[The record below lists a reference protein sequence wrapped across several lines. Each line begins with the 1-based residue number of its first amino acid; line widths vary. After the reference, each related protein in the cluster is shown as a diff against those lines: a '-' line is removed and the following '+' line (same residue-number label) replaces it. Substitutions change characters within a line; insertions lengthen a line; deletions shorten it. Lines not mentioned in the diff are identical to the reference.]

1 MRLKFNEKDLVNIA
15 INLFE
20 YWDPRNAKKRMDR
33 FLTSTCSEFSLVS
46 RDKVIMERFGGIDR
60 ITTLFVLDR
69 SGREAFTF
77 VQLRGPKKIHARN
90 FELTRVVEKLR

>member
-1 MRLKFNEKDLVNIA
+1 MRLKFNEKDLAIVA

-20 YWDPRNAKKRMDR
+20 DWGPRNAKKRMDR
-33 FLTSTCSEFSLVS
+33 FQTSTRPEFSLVS
-46 RDKVIMERFGGIDR
+46 GNKFIMESFGGIYR
-60 ITTLFVLDR
+60 IPTLFVFDR

-77 VQLRGPKKIHARN
+77 VHLRGPKMINARD

>member
-20 YWDPRNAKKRMDR
+20 YWDPRNAKKRMNR
-33 FLTSTCSEFSLVS
+33 ILTRTRSKFSLVS
-46 RDKVIMERFGGIDR
+46 SDKVIMERFGGIDR
-60 ITTLFVLDR
+60 IPTLFVLDP

-77 VQLRGPKKIHARN
+77 MQLWGPKKIHDRN

>member
-1 MRLKFNEKDLVNIA
+1 MRLKFNEKDLIIIA

-20 YWDPRNAKKRMDR
+20 YWDPRNAKKQTDR
-33 FLTSTCSEFSLVS
+33 TLTSTRSEFSLVS
-46 RDKVIMERFGGIDR
+46 SDKVIMERFGGIDR
-60 ITTLFVLDR
+60 IPTLFVLDR

>member
-1 MRLKFNEKDLVNIA
+1 MRLKFNEKDLVIIA

-20 YWDPRNAKKRMDR
+20 YWDPRNAKKRMNR
-33 FLTSTCSEFSLVS
+33 ILKSTRSKFSLVS
-46 RDKVIMERFGGIDR
+46 SDKVIIERFGGIDR
-60 ITTLFVLDR
+60 IPTFFVVDR

>member
-1 MRLKFNEKDLVNIA
+1 MRLKFNEKDLVITA

-33 FLTSTCSEFSLVS
+33 ILTSTRSEFSLLS
-46 RDKVIMERFGGIDR
+46 SDKVIMERFGGIDR
-60 ITTLFVLDR
+60 IPTLFVLDR